1 MYLLQENQY
10 SQIASYQ
17 GMSPSF
23 DFVVRLL
30 VPISSCGMIIG
41 KSGSNIKF
49 MEETTG
55 VASIRLSPKDE
66 MSATSE
72 RIVSVSGADSQ
83 CCLRCI
89 YLIFDELTSHPDIS
103 RYANMTTSYAT
114 ITAPVY
120 NQPQVLLPSSPVRHA
135 APSPT
140 IQHHLMWESGPNSSL
155 VRRFASSPD
164 LTGVIPNQRPSP
176 RLPIHQERLPAFGQ
190 HNLHVHVPSDSG
202 VGLGGQQ
209 HLPIYLVPRHVA
221 VEPQLSDFN
230 REEAQGLHH
239 HATPQHH
246 HPSHHSVSH
255 SASAPNLLAVQ
266 PDQSLHYS
274 SSSLSSPLPQSHPS
288 PPSPHEYTGNA
299 TLFSQAPT
307 MIAPGCFTAQV
318 LIPDSMVGS
327 ILGRGGQTL
336 NELQM
341 LSGTRIRISQR
352 GEYMPGTRSRIV
364 TVRGTTAQAVWQAQY
379 MMSQRIVL
387 PPTASFSA
395 QTQQAPSYSEPPP
408 PSDPGT
414 HP

>member
-1 MYLLQENQY
+1 
-10 SQIASYQ
+10 
-17 GMSPSF
+17 
-23 DFVVRLL
+23 
-30 VPISSCGMIIG
+30 
-41 KSGSNIKF
+41 
-49 MEETTG
+49 
-55 VASIRLSPKDE
+55 
-66 MSATSE
+66 
-72 RIVSVSGADSQ
+72 
-83 CCLRCI
+83 
-89 YLIFDELTSHPDIS
+89 
-103 RYANMTTSYAT
+103 
-114 ITAPVY
+114 
-120 NQPQVLLPSSPVRHA
+120 
-135 APSPT
+135 
-140 IQHHLMWESGPNSSL
+140 
-155 VRRFASSPD
+155 
-164 LTGVIPNQRPSP
+164 
-176 RLPIHQERLPAFGQ
+176 
-190 HNLHVHVPSDSG
+190 
-202 VGLGGQQ
+202 
-209 HLPIYLVPRHVA
+209 
-221 VEPQLSDFN
+221 
-230 REEAQGLHH
+230 
-239 HATPQHH
+239 
-246 HPSHHSVSH
+246 
-255 SASAPNLLAVQ
+255 LAVQ